1 MDWNATLEPLATV
14 ALAGLVGG
22 LVGLERE
29 LARKPAGLRTHVLV
43 AAAAALLMLLGP
55 ASLGAFEEAASRDLI
70 RADPSRVI
78 QAIVVGISFLGA
90 GTILRNGT
98 SHVEGLTTAASIL
111 LTTALGIAVALG
123 KVGLAF
129 GVAMLMVVVLLVL
142 GRLERALEHQAAAND
157 R

>member
-1 MDWNATLEPLATV
+1 
-14 ALAGLVGG
+14 
-22 LVGLERE
+22 
-29 LARKPAGLRTHVLV
+29 
-43 AAAAALLMLLGP
+43 
-55 ASLGAFEEAASRDLI
+55 
-70 RADPSRVI
+70 VI